1 MQYNVA
7 QLLKE
12 TTGAVRRYELQE
24 DLSTLDPE
32 LKFLGPLVGTL
43 QLLRTNSGILATGE
57 LSTAI
62 RVNCN
67 RCLEP
72 LAAAVRFYLE
82 ESFHPSTE
90 VFTGRALREE
100 EFEGD
105 KDEWEDRALVIDE
118 HHILDLTEVIRQ
130 NIWIAMPMYP
140 TCNWTGSGQCP
151 FLTAHLKSLEGVRM
165 VQDGEVAGDTQEID
179 PRWAALLEL
188 EKKNQNNS

>member
-24 DLSTLDPE
+24 DLSALDPDLE
-32 LKFLGPLVGTL
+32 FLGPLVGTL

-57 LSTAI
+57 LSTAV
-62 RVNCN
+62 RVDCN

-72 LAAAVRFYLE
+72 IAEVVHFYLE

-90 VFTGRALREE
+90 VFTGRALRED

-105 KDEWEDRALVIDE
+105 KDEWDDNALVIDE
-118 HHILDLTEVIRQ
+118 HHILDLREVIRQ
-130 NIWIAMPMYP
+130 NIWTAMPMYP
-140 TCNWTGSGQCP
+140 SCNWTGSGQCP
-151 FLTAHLKSLEGVRM
+151 YLTAHLRSLEGVHL
-165 VQDGEVAGDTQEID
+165 VSEDETDGDKQEID

-188 EKKNQNNS
+188 KKKQQSDS

>member
-24 DLSTLDPE
+24 DLSALDPDLE
-32 LKFLGPLVGTL
+32 FLGPLVGTL

-57 LSTAI
+57 LSTAV
-62 RVNCN
+62 RVDCN

-72 LAAAVRFYLE
+72 IAEVVRFYLE

-90 VFTGRALREE
+90 VFTGRALRED

-105 KDEWEDRALVIDE
+105 KDEWDDNALVIDE
-118 HHILDLTEVIRQ
+118 HHILDLREVIRQ
-130 NIWIAMPMYP
+130 NIWTAMPMYP
-140 TCNWTGSGQCP
+140 SCNWTGSGQCSY
-151 FLTAHLKSLEGVRM
+151 LTAHLRSLEGVHL
-165 VQDGEVAGDTQEID
+165 VSEDETDGDKQEID

-188 EKKNQNNS
+188 KKKQQSDS